1 MEVIRWFCP
10 YCLEYYLIAYIV
22 QHKLTMK
29 HKKNKK
35 EFEKR
40 YYEKERCVSNVIA
53 IIHTNSLIIE
63 FS

>member
-10 YCLEYYLIAYIV
+10 YCSEYYLLAYIV

-29 HKKNKK
+29 HKENKE

-40 YYEKERCVSNVIA
+40 YDERSTTI
-53 IIHTNSLIIE
+53 
-63 FS
+63 